1 MIYYSI
7 ISYTILSPIIQLPP
21 STTFSPTT
29 RMMMK
34 KMCPEGPRVISALRP
49 PPLRPLQKVGK
60 SIVRPQWADL
70 TISDQSE
77 NLLSDPYS
85 EECVKNGADGILPAG
100 ARKLCTRSVLIF

>member
-1 MIYYSI
+1 MNAMKTEIKHIYW
-7 ISYTILSPIIQLPP
+7 
-21 STTFSPTT
+21 
-29 RMMMK
+29 
-34 KMCPEGPRVISALRP
+34 PRVISALRP

>member
-1 MIYYSI
+1 MTTPQCIVFI
-7 ISYTILSPIIQLPP
+7 MFILEDEHLH
-21 STTFSPTT
+21 
-29 RMMMK
+29 
-34 KMCPEGPRVISALRP
+34 GPRVISALRP

-85 EECVKNGADGILPAG
+85 EECVKNGADGILENYACI
-100 ARKLCTRSVLIF
+100 AC